1 MKHFIKAQAKLLVT
15 VLTLVVVLGIGA
27 TVAYLHDTTDPVTN
41 TFDPAQL
48 DTRIEEDLNT
58 EEGNK
63 QVVISNVGK
72 SDAYVRAR
80 VMVSG
85 VKNGQCVIVSSKAEA
100 DAQTDDK
107 VCLVMPNVGMGEK
120 QWQYDTSKEFYY
132 YNNVLPGTNSVP
144 GNEEGN
150 LAARRTSQLLQ
161 AVIIGDQVLE
171 NDPDFL
177 DTFSVT
183 ITHESVLAGDYA
195 DAKTAFAAAE
205 NKS

>member
-27 TVAYLHDTTDPVTN
+27 TVAYLHDTTGVVRN
-41 TFDPAQL
+41 TFDAAQL

-63 QVVISNVGK
+63 RVVISNVGK

-85 VKNGQCVIVSSKAEA
+85 VEDGQWDIVSNKSEA
-100 DAQTDDK
+100 SDPTK
-107 VCLVMPNVGMGEK
+107 VYLVMPYVNQNIDKTWSAIDE
-120 QWQYDTSKEFYY
+120 QEFYY
-132 YNNVLPGTNSVP
+132 YNSVLPGTNSVP
-144 GNEEGN
+144 GNEEEN

-161 AVIIGDQVLE
+161 AVIIGDKVLKE
-171 NDPDFL
+171 DPDFL

-183 ITHESVLAGDYA
+183 ITHESVLASGYSSAQD
-195 DAKTAFAAAE
+195 AFAAAE
-205 NKS
+205 DRT

>member
-1 MKHFIKAQAKLLVT
+1 MKHFIKAQAKFLIT
-15 VLTLVVVLGIGA
+15 VLTLVVLLGVGA

-48 DTRIEEDLNT
+48 DTRIEEELNT
-58 EEGNK
+58 QEGTKN
-63 QVVISNVGK
+63 VVISNVGK

-85 VKNGQCVIVSSKAEA
+85 VKEGQLKIVSDLSRVEENSSF
-100 DAQTDDK
+100 
-107 VCLVMPNVGMGEK
+107 VYLVMPNVNAG
-120 QWQYDTSKEFYY
+120 DSKWSQSDGDFYY
-132 YNNVLPGTNSVP
+132 YSDILPGRKNQTDD
-144 GNEEGN
+144 
-150 LAARRTSQLLQ
+150 AKRKTSMLLQ

-183 ITHESVLAGDYA
+183 ITHESVLASGYENPQ
-195 DAKTAFAAAE
+195 DAFEAAE
-205 NKS
+205 ERK

>member
-1 MKHFIKAQAKLLVT
+1 MKHFIKAQAKLLIT

-85 VKNGQCVIVSSKAEA
+85 VKEGQLNIVDSL
-100 DAQTDDK
+100 DDVVVK
-107 VCLVMPNVGMGEK
+107 SANVYLVMPNVDKTAAGMWSAKDE
-120 QWQYDTSKEFYY
+120 QEFYY
-132 YNNVLPGTNSVP
+132 YNGVLPGTNSMP
-144 GNEEGN
+144 GSGEDA
-150 LAARRTSQLLQ
+150 LATRRTSQLLQ
-161 AVIIGDQVLE
+161 AVVIGEQVLE
-171 NDPDFL
+171 SDPDFL

-183 ITHESVLAGDYA
+183 ITHESVLASGHNSAED
-195 DAKTAFAAAE
+195 AFAAAE
-205 NKS
+205 SRT

>member
-27 TVAYLHDTTDPVTN
+27 TVAYLHDTTGVVRN
-41 TFDPAQL
+41 IFDPAQL
-48 DTRIEEDLNT
+48 DTKIEETLGTDGT
-58 EEGNK
+58 K
-63 QVVISNVGK
+63 QVVIANTGK

-85 VKNGQCVIVSSKAEA
+85 VK
-100 DAQTDDK
+100 DAQLQIVGSLDEVNK
-107 VCLVMPNVGMGEK
+107 GSSFVYLVMPNVSVGDKKWSQFDG
-120 QWQYDTSKEFYY
+120 DFYY
-132 YNNVLPGTNSVP
+132 YSDILPGTR
-144 GNEEGN
+144 NETDV
-150 LAARRTSQLLQ
+150 AKRKTSMLLQ

-177 DTFSVT
+177 DTFTVT
-183 ITHESVLAGDYA
+183 ITHESVLASGHDSA
-195 DAKTAFAAAE
+195 QAAFTAAE